1 MHALYRRQEVVG
13 LIFALGC
20 AVLFQFVIRREEK
33 HLGEMFGAPYAA
45 YLREV
50 PRFLPKFSIYRD
62 STTLDVV
69 PRRVYVTLM
78 DGLVFFAAK
87 PAFEAVEYLQ
97 SSGVIDAS
105 AAVF

>member
-1 MHALYRRQEVVG
+1 
-13 LIFALGC
+13 
-20 AVLFQFVIRREEK
+20 
-33 HLGEMFGAPYAA
+33 
-45 YLREV
+45 
-50 PRFLPKFSIYRD
+50 LPKFSIYRD

-105 AAVF
+105 TAVF